1 MNLVTVPALALVLP
15 EALPVAVITL
25 GLSISIGMLR
35 HEHHALDR
43 VGLAWILAGRVPGS
57 VVGAWVVAV
66 ASTTVLEAL
75 AGAVVLAMVL
85 ASVAMPVRSDERRVG
100 TECVCA
106 RSSRG
111 SQKHEKKKN

>member
-1 MNLVTVPALALVLP
+1 
-15 EALPVAVITL
+15 
-25 GLSISIGMLR
+25 MLR

-85 ASVAMPVRSDERRVG
+85 ASVAMPVLPVRPSTQLVA
-100 TECVCA
+100 CVVPGVPGPA
-106 RSSRG
+106 DGLRG
-111 SQKHEKKKN
+111 PPLGPPTPQRPGPSTPHTL